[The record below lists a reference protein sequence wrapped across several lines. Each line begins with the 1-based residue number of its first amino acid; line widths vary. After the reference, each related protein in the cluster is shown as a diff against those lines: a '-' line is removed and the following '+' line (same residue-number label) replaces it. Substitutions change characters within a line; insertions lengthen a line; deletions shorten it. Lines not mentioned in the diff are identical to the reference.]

1 MLNINFARVVP
12 ITCFELC
19 YNLFMKELI
28 KTPIFSLVSFPDGDH
43 TYYRIVCP
51 DWINVV
57 PITPDNNI
65 VFVKQYRHGTG
76 SETLEIPGGMIDKE
90 DKDPLPL
97 NVFFLPQRIL
107 LADFDANGQKDVLV
121 LQNYDTTQGFLQRQR
136 SFREGRF
143 ECLSW
148 DNVGLRTLWRTRKF
162 SGYISDFNMGD
173 FDNDGKDELV
183 FVVVKKIG
191 DPVSGESK
199 SYLVSWNPYQSEG
212 RESAPE

>member
-1 MLNINFARVVP
+1 M
-12 ITCFELC
+12 
-19 YNLFMKELI
+19 
-28 KTPIFSLVSFPDGDH
+28 
-43 TYYRIVCP
+43 
-51 DWINVV
+51 
-57 PITPDNNI
+57 
-65 VFVKQYRHGTG
+65 
-76 SETLEIPGGMIDKE
+76 
-90 DKDPLPL
+90 

-121 LQNYDTTQGFLQRQR
+121 LQNYDVTQGLMQRQR

-148 DNVGLRTLWRTRKF
+148 DNVGLATLWRTRKF

-191 DPVSGESK
+191 DPISGESK
-199 SYLVSWNPYQSEG
+199 SYLVSWSPYQSEG
-212 RESAPE
+212 RESAPQ